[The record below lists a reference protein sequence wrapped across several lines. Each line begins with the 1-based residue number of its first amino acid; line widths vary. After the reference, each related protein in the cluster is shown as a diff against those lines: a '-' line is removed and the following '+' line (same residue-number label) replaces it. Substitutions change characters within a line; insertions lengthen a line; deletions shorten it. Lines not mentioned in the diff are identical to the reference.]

1 MKVTINQ
8 RRGFTLVEL
17 LVVIAI
23 IGILV
28 ALLLP
33 AVQSAREAARRMQC
47 SNNLK
52 QLGLALHNYE
62 GTFRTMPPSRIT
74 PDIEIEDNTGN
85 FSAYQS
91 WTALALPFIE
101 QENLQDQVDFDNA
114 WSRLVNRP
122 AVSEQLSTHICPS
135 APGADRIDPHW
146 VVGAAAGDYGSINEV
161 KKKVY
166 TNVLGL
172 PDPGS
177 NARAGVLAKGRKN
190 KFRDVLDGTSNT
202 LMIAEAAGQP
212 SVWTSGGQ
220 MNPTLFALYTDDK
233 VVNVGSNFYP
243 ADGIGWADPDCGF
256 SINGATA
263 DGLNKYGPTM
273 VNAINVSEV
282 FSFHP
287 GGAQVAIA
295 DGSVRFI
302 AETVD
307 TLAFVEICTRSG
319 GEARQLP

>member
-1 MKVTINQ
+1 
-8 RRGFTLVEL
+8 
-17 LVVIAI
+17 
-23 IGILV
+23 GILI

-33 AVQSAREAARRMQC
+33 AVQSAREAARRSRC

-62 GTFRTMPPSRIT
+62 NTFRTMPPSRLE
-74 PDIEIEDNTGN
+74 PDVEIEDNTGN
-85 FSAYQS
+85 FSAYHS
-91 WTALALPFIE
+91 WTALILPFIE
-101 QENLQDQVDFDNA
+101 QQNLQDEVDFDNA
-114 WSRLVNRP
+114 WSKLANRP
-122 AVSEQLSTHICPS
+122 AVSKQLDTYVCPS
-135 APGADRIDPHW
+135 TPGADRVDPHW

-172 PDPGS
+172 SDPGS
-177 NARAGVLAKGRKN
+177 DARAGVLAKGRKN
-190 KFRDVLDGTSNT
+190 LFRDVLDGTSNT

-212 SVWTSGGQ
+212 AVWTSGGR
-220 MNPTLFALYTDDK
+220 MNAALFALYTDDK
-233 VVNVGSNFYP
+233 VANVGNEFHP
-243 ADGIGWADPDCGF
+243 ADGTGWADPDCGF
-256 SINGATA
+256 SINGATS

-273 VNAINVSEV
+273 INAINVSEV

-295 DGSVRFI
+295 DASVRFI
-302 AETVD
+302 SEAVD
-307 TLAFVEICTRSG
+307 TQAFVDICTRAG